1 MAMAA
6 VKGLLRQAPMF
17 LLAMQVPTGVP
28 EVLFGVRAGY
38 VGTTALIVVAC
49 WYVGRLVKAEDDR
62 TVIWVPRPANPA
74 YAQKLQYA
82 KAAAEAKG
90 EAWRAPPP
98 PSPWIKTTYLELEEQ
113 KATEWATSSAK
124 SAAFAF
130 FLSLQMG
137 IHVVLVVNLLTAFMS
152 LWRHPLV
159 AKHVFKQKAGEE
171 SEFMDSSIG
180 TQLAV
185 LKRQA
190 IDPKAAAL
198 AAKYVWGEKLREPK
212 TAPQIVAEK
221 MTACVVRAWDDAVDC
236 DFSSIL
242 ELVDAHGADVNLAVV
257 PAVLASANATVVA
270 EGEGVGDGADGG
282 ADGGAGGG
290 AGGALRGEVAGWTA
304 LMVAAGTPV
313 DNARVAVGELLEL
326 PQLRLDQRDAMGWT
340 ALHWAAYHDNAAAA
354 KLICAEEARRRQ
366 PVASLYVGPL
376 PLAVPPQALATIR
389 DGKSKTARDVALD
402 CGHTATANAIRSAP
416 LGRRAL
422 RAKAQPKA
430 IASSV
435 ESID

>member
-1 MAMAA
+1 MAA
-6 VKGLLRQAPMF
+6 AAAKGLLRQAPMF

-28 EVLFGVRAGY
+28 EVLLGVRTGY

-49 WYVGRLVKAEDDR
+49 WYVGRLVKAADDR
-62 TVIWVPRPANPA
+62 TVIWVPRPTDAA
-74 YAQKLQYA
+74 YAQRQQYA

-90 EAWRAPPP
+90 EVWRAPPP
-98 PSPWIKTTYLELEEQ
+98 PSPWIKTTYLELEGQ

-185 LKRQA
+185 LKRQT

-242 ELVDAHGADVNLAVV
+242 ELVDAHGADVNLAVD
-257 PAVLASANATVVA
+257 PAVLASASATVVVEGA
-270 EGEGVGDGADGG
+270 EGAGAGVGGD
-282 ADGGAGGG
+282 GGG

-304 LMVAAGTPV
+304 LMVAAGMPV
-313 DNARVAVGELLEL
+313 DNARVAVSELLEL
-326 PQLRLDQRDAMGWT
+326 PQLRLEQRDATGWT

-376 PLAVPPQALATIR
+376 PLAVPPQALAAIR
-389 DGKSKTARDVALD
+389 DGKNKTARDVALD

-422 RAKAQPKA
+422 PAKAQRKA
-430 IASSV
+430 TASSV